1 LDFYGFYRQGET
13 DMYQEGTLL
22 VHPTYGVC
30 EVVRIGKLDMNNRNK
45 ECIYYTLVPLY
56 DSKSK
61 LYIPTDSEGLGLRP
75 VMTKECAQELIN
87 RLSQIEPLLV
97 QNEKERE
104 KIFKELLKTGNCE
117 DISRVIKTLYLRKQ
131 ERLLQGKKAVSL
143 DEKYLYIA
151 REHLYGELAVSLGID
166 KSSVEDYITKCI
178 EQV

>member
-1 LDFYGFYRQGET
+1 
-13 DMYQEGTLL
+13 MYQEGTLL

-30 EVVRIGKLDMNNRNK
+30 EIVQIGKVEMNHIKNER
-45 ECIYYTLVPLY
+45 IYYTLVPLY

-61 LYIPTDSEGLGLRP
+61 LYIPTDSDGLGLRP

-87 RLSQIEPLLV
+87 RLSEIEPLSV

-104 KIFKELLKTGNCE
+104 KVFKELLKSGDCE

-131 ERLLQGKKAVSL
+131 ARLLAGKKAVSL

-166 KSSVEDYITKCI
+166 KDGVEEYITKCI
-178 EQV
+178 EKV

>member
-1 LDFYGFYRQGET
+1 
-13 DMYQEGTLL
+13 MYEKGTML

-30 EVVRIGKLDMNNRNK
+30 EIVQIGKIDMKHIKN
-45 ECIYYTLVPLY
+45 ECIYYTLVPIY
-56 DSKSK
+56 DVKSK

-87 RLSQIEPLLV
+87 RLSEIEPLSV

-104 KIFKELLKTGNCE
+104 KVFKELLKTGNCE
-117 DISRVIKTLYLRKQ
+117 DISRIIKTLYLRKQ
-131 ERLLQGKKAVSL
+131 ARLLAGKKAVSL

-166 KSSVEDYITKCI
+166 KDGVEAYITKCI
-178 EQV
+178 EEV